1 MFRRSNSAQPNAQ
14 GTATVQV
21 GAMSKRRLPQ
31 ISASISRRVRRGAII
46 QDRYD
51 ALDPQISERNFV
63 EFRDDLR
70 DHSGYDLPD
79 HSGYDDEVKAREI
92 DPELRRAL
100 QANKRNALTEVER
113 VVLELRIE
121 VGAPYAVIAERAGLS
136 GPSQARKIVER
147 ALRKM
152 RKRLSRFRKG

>member
-1 MFRRSNSAQPNAQ
+1 VVGVANAQ
-14 GTATVQV
+14 GTATAQV

-31 ISASISRRVRRGAII
+31 ISADTISRRARRGDII

-70 DHSGYDLPD
+70 DHSGYD
-79 HSGYDDEVKAREI
+79 DEVKAREI
-92 DPELRRAL
+92 DPGLRRAL

-113 VVLELRIE
+113 VVLELRIQ
-121 VGAPYAVIAERAGLS
+121 VGATYAVVAERAGLS

-152 RKRLSRFRKG
+152 RKRLSKFRKG

>member
-1 MFRRSNSAQPNAQ
+1 MN
-14 GTATVQV
+14 
-21 GAMSKRRLPQ
+21 KRRLPQ
-31 ISASISRRVRRGAII
+31 ISADTISRRARRGDII

-51 ALDPQISERNFV
+51 AFDPQIPERNFV

-70 DHSGYDLPD
+70 DHSGYDLRD

-113 VVLELRIE
+113 VVLELRFQ
-121 VGAPYAVIAERAGLS
+121 VGATYAVIAERAKLS
-136 GPSQARKIVER
+136 GPSQARKIGER

>member
-1 MFRRSNSAQPNAQ
+1 MN
-14 GTATVQV
+14 
-21 GAMSKRRLPQ
+21 KRRLPQ
-31 ISASISRRVRRGAII
+31 ISADTISRRARRGEII

-51 ALDPQISERNFV
+51 AFDPQIPERNFV

-70 DHSGYDLPD
+70 DHSGYDLRD
-79 HSGYDDEVKAREI
+79 HSGYDDEEASEI

-113 VVLELRIE
+113 VVLELRFQ
-121 VGAPYAVIAERAGLS
+121 VGATYAVIAERARLS